1 MGGGGGVSEFCR
13 VMKENVAE
21 SVINISFPKNVGE
34 GGGGGGGGGME
45 VAKFF
50 PIYKFFPDIS

>member
-34 GGGGGGGGGME
+34 GGGGGMGG
-45 VAKFF
+45 AKFF